1 MNSKIGNY
9 TEDELAYDF
18 FESLTKLFKSINT
31 TKEEV
36 EKASENINTDIF
48 YREVRRLDTSIPN
61 IGITLNNK
69 LVELYQEYKEKGI
82 QVFDIDHEMDD
93 LPGIRILPTITFTY
107 LINITSEVSQTEL
120 EGFLNKYKELEAKKT
135 EKINGIEKSKIS
147 FIRRFSEKIW
157 EFRAR
162 LNPDVIYEL
171 YYSEEEVEELRDYIE
186 FYKEFDNNLN
196 DYNLYENISDSIIK
210 FFEVS
215 GYTQEQI
222 EDLLENNIEP
232 DLEKLGLKHQ
242 MKYIRERLKENIQ
255 EEHLK
260 SWELTDSEKRRIQ
273 EETASIT
280 TKVPTQ
286 TKPKAKTENIRM

>member
-48 YREVRRLDTSIPN
+48 FREVRTLDTSIPN

-120 EGFLNKYKELEAKKT
+120 EGFLNKYKELEAKKA

-255 EEHLK
+255 EKDLK

-280 TKVPTQ
+280 TKVSTQ
-286 TKPKAKTENIRM
+286 TKTKARTENIRM

>member
-82 QVFDIDHEMDD
+82 QVFDIDQEMDD

-120 EGFLNKYKELEAKKT
+120 EGFLNKYKELEAKKA

-280 TKVPTQ
+280 TKVSTQ
-286 TKPKAKTENIRM
+286 TKTKARTENIRM

>member
-48 YREVRRLDTSIPN
+48 FREVRTLDTSIPN

-120 EGFLNKYKELEAKKT
+120 EGFLNKYKELEAKKA

-255 EEHLK
+255 EEDLK

-280 TKVPTQ
+280 TKVSTQ
-286 TKPKAKTENIRM
+286 TKTKARTENIRM

>member
-48 YREVRRLDTSIPN
+48 FREVRRLDTSIPN

-82 QVFDIDHEMDD
+82 QVFDIDQEMDD

-120 EGFLNKYKELEAKKT
+120 EGFLNKYKELEAKKA

-280 TKVPTQ
+280 TKVSTQ
-286 TKPKAKTENIRM
+286 TKTKARTENIRM

>member
-120 EGFLNKYKELEAKKT
+120 EGFLNKYKELEAKKA

-280 TKVPTQ
+280 TKVSTQ
-286 TKPKAKTENIRM
+286 TKTKARTENIRM

>member
-196 DYNLYENISDSIIK
+196 DYNLNENISDSIIK

-255 EEHLK
+255 EKDLK

-286 TKPKAKTENIRM
+286 TKPKAKTENKRM

>member
-280 TKVPTQ
+280 TKVSTQ
-286 TKPKAKTENIRM
+286 TKTKARTENIRM

>member
-48 YREVRRLDTSIPN
+48 FREVRTLDTSIPN

-120 EGFLNKYKELEAKKT
+120 EGFLNKYKELEAKKA

-280 TKVPTQ
+280 TKVSTQ
-286 TKPKAKTENIRM
+286 TKTKARTENIRM

>member
-48 YREVRRLDTSIPN
+48 FREVRTLDTSIPN

-120 EGFLNKYKELEAKKT
+120 EGFLNKYKELEAKKA

-196 DYNLYENISDSIIK
+196 DYNLNENISDSIIK

-280 TKVPTQ
+280 TKVSTQ
-286 TKPKAKTENIRM
+286 TKTKARTENIRM

>member
-48 YREVRRLDTSIPN
+48 FREVRTLDTSIPN

-157 EFRAR
+157 EFRAI

-196 DYNLYENISDSIIK
+196 DYNLNENISDSIIK

-215 GYTQEQI
+215 GFTQEQI

-255 EEHLK
+255 EKDLK

-286 TKPKAKTENIRM
+286 TKTQAKTENIRM

>member
-120 EGFLNKYKELEAKKT
+120 EGFLNKYKELETKKS

-157 EFRAR
+157 EFRAI

-196 DYNLYENISDSIIK
+196 DYNLNENISDSIIK

-215 GYTQEQI
+215 GFTQEQI

-255 EEHLK
+255 EKDLK

>member
-210 FFEVS
+210 FFEVL

>member
-196 DYNLYENISDSIIK
+196 DYNLNENISDSIIK

-215 GYTQEQI
+215 GFTQEQI

-255 EEHLK
+255 EKDLK

>member
-48 YREVRRLDTSIPN
+48 FREVRTLDTSIPN

-120 EGFLNKYKELEAKKT
+120 EGFLNKYKELEAKKA

-255 EEHLK
+255 EKDLK

>member
-48 YREVRRLDTSIPN
+48 FREVRRLDTSIPN

-157 EFRAR
+157 EFRAI

-196 DYNLYENISDSIIK
+196 DYNLNENISDSIIK

-215 GYTQEQI
+215 GFTQEQI

-255 EEHLK
+255 EKDLK

>member
-48 YREVRRLDTSIPN
+48 FREVRTLDTSIPN

-196 DYNLYENISDSIIK
+196 DYNLNENISDSIIK

-215 GYTQEQI
+215 GFTQEQI

-255 EEHLK
+255 EKDLK

>member
-120 EGFLNKYKELEAKKT
+120 EGFLNKYKELETKKT

-280 TKVPTQ
+280 TKVSTQ
-286 TKPKAKTENIRM
+286 TKTKARTENIRM

>member
-1 MNSKIGNY
+1 MNSKIENY

-196 DYNLYENISDSIIK
+196 DYNLNENISDSIIK

-215 GYTQEQI
+215 GFTQEQI

-280 TKVPTQ
+280 TKVSTQ
-286 TKPKAKTENIRM
+286 TKTKAKTENIRM

>member
-1 MNSKIGNY
+1 MN
-9 TEDELAYDF
+9 
-18 FESLTKLFKSINT
+18 
-31 TKEEV
+31 
-36 EKASENINTDIF
+36 
-48 YREVRRLDTSIPN
+48 
-61 IGITLNNK
+61 
-69 LVELYQEYKEKGI
+69 
-82 QVFDIDHEMDD
+82 
-93 LPGIRILPTITFTY
+93 
-107 LINITSEVSQTEL
+107 
-120 EGFLNKYKELEAKKT
+120 
-135 EKINGIEKSKIS
+135 
-147 FIRRFSEKIW
+147 
-157 EFRAR
+157 
-162 LNPDVIYEL
+162 
-171 YYSEEEVEELRDYIE
+171 YIIV
-186 FYKEFDNNLN
+186 KNNLN

-280 TKVPTQ
+280 TKVSTQ
-286 TKPKAKTENIRM
+286 TKTKARTENIRM

>member
-196 DYNLYENISDSIIK
+196 DYNLNENISDSIIK

-215 GYTQEQI
+215 GFTQEQI

-280 TKVPTQ
+280 TKVSTQ
-286 TKPKAKTENIRM
+286 TKTKARTENIRM

>member
-1 MNSKIGNY
+1 
-9 TEDELAYDF
+9 
-18 FESLTKLFKSINT
+18 
-31 TKEEV
+31 
-36 EKASENINTDIF
+36 
-48 YREVRRLDTSIPN
+48 
-61 IGITLNNK
+61 
-69 LVELYQEYKEKGI
+69 
-82 QVFDIDHEMDD
+82 MDD
-93 LPGIRILPTITFTY
+93 LPGIRILPAITFTY

-120 EGFLNKYKELEAKKT
+120 EGFLNKYKELEAKKA

-280 TKVPTQ
+280 TKVSTQ
-286 TKPKAKTENIRM
+286 TKTKARTENIRM

>member
-135 EKINGIEKSKIS
+135 EKINGIEKSS

-196 DYNLYENISDSIIK
+196 DYNLNENISDSIIK

-215 GYTQEQI
+215 GFTQEQI

>member
-82 QVFDIDHEMDD
+82 QVFDIDQEMDD
-93 LPGIRILPTITFTY
+93 LPGIRILPAITFTY

-120 EGFLNKYKELEAKKT
+120 EGFLNKYKELETKKS

-280 TKVPTQ
+280 TKVSTQ
-286 TKPKAKTENIRM
+286 TKTKARTENIRM

>member
-157 EFRAR
+157 EFRAI

-196 DYNLYENISDSIIK
+196 DYNLNENISDSIIK

-215 GYTQEQI
+215 GFTQEQI

-255 EEHLK
+255 EKDLK

>member
-48 YREVRRLDTSIPN
+48 FREVRTLDTSIPN

-120 EGFLNKYKELEAKKT
+120 EGFLNKYKELEAKKA